1 MHGSSI
7 ERLTGMGIGADVPLF
22 VAHFPCIKSSVS
34 STKSSLA
41 VSRIIVLRGGSTRS
55 LSNGDDYDGLEN
67 QKAIHLIKTAK
78 ALITLSAR
86 FLCYECTTN
95 LSSRA
100 IV

>member
-7 ERLTGMGIGADVPLF
+7 ERLTDMGIGADVPLF

-41 VSRIIVLRGGSTRS
+41 VSRIVLRGGSTRS

-67 QKAIHLIKTAK
+67 QTAIHLIKTAK

-86 FLCYECTTN
+86 FLCY
-95 LSSRA
+95 
-100 IV
+100 

>member
-41 VSRIIVLRGGSTRS
+41 ASRIVLRGGSTRS

-86 FLCYECTTN
+86 FLCYECTTK